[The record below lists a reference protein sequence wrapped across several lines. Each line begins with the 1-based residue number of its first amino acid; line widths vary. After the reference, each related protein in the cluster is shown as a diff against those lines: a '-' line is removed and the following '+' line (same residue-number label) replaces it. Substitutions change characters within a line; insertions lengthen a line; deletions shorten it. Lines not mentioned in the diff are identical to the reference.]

1 MFARPFRVS
10 LRVGIRGLHHRI
22 IALAFD
28 VALRPERVPPVRAFD
43 VAPPL
48 IVIVERNFAVGRRED
63 YCAGYEILL
72 GRSWELLFCWR
83 ACGNCDVTRRP
94 DELLKLR
101 IGQGSRIHPKSSDGN
116 NATRLGLS

>member
-1 MFARPFRVS
+1 MVGAGVDFAFAARADDVARTILLIAKKQTAARGKFKLRFSWQMFARPFRVS

-63 YCAGYEILL
+63 YCAGYEI
-72 GRSWELLFCWR
+72 
-83 ACGNCDVTRRP
+83 
-94 DELLKLR
+94 
-101 IGQGSRIHPKSSDGN
+101 
-116 NATRLGLS
+116 